1 MSNEPRLRAFE
12 GVAPEERV
20 LSLEDVFRVVR
31 QRLLVILLVAL
42 VFAGI
47 AIGFG
52 LSRPPVY
59 EASIKV
65 LVAQEEGADVSG
77 NLAGDVAGLQ
87 QLTNTVAEAIYSR
100 PIAEEVIEQRGL
112 DTSPDDLLAEDLN
125 VEPVTDTQ
133 FVRVGY
139 TDTDPRRAAR
149 VANTVGE
156 VFSERIA
163 EAIPN
168 ANTITAT
175 VWEPAV
181 TPDDPSNPGP
191 FVYGLVAFLLGLA
204 VGLGLAFLLEH
215 RDDSLRSPEEAEQIC
230 GAPVFGLVPKFAA
243 AKSGRRGKKEEE
255 DASFSPRDGNPADA

>member
-1 MSNEPRLRAFE
+1 MSAKPRPRAFE
-12 GVAPEERV
+12 GTAPEERV
-20 LSLEDVFRVVR
+20 LSVEDVLRVVR
-31 QRLLVILLVAL
+31 RRVLVILVVTLL
-42 VFAGI
+42 FAG
-47 AIGFG
+47 AGLGFG
-52 LSRPPVY
+52 LSRPPFY

-112 DTSPDDLLAEDLN
+112 GTDPDDFLSRHLN

-139 TDTDPRRAAR
+139 TDTDPRRAAQ
-149 VANTVGE
+149 VANTIGE
-156 VFSERIA
+156 VFSERIT

-168 ANTITAT
+168 ADSITAT

-181 TPDDPSNPGP
+181 TPDDPANPGP
-191 FVYGLVAFLLGLA
+191 LVFGLAASLLGLTA
-204 VGLGLAFLLEH
+204 GLALAFLLEH
-215 RDDSLRSPEEAEQIC
+215 WDDSLRSPEEAEQIC
-230 GAPVFGLVPKFAA
+230 GAPVFGTVPKFAV
-243 AKSGRRGKKEEE
+243 AKSGRRRRGAGAAPSPGDRNTK
-255 DASFSPRDGNPADA
+255 DA